1 MSLYRKYRPQTF
13 EDVVG
18 QDHVARTLRN
28 ALTARPPRVANAYL
42 FTGPRGIGKTTN
54 ARLLAKCLNC
64 EQGPTPR
71 PCNQCDFCV
80 SVTNND
86 QTMDLVE
93 IDAASNTQV
102 DKVRDVIIEKLNRR
116 PTKEDGY
123 RIFIIDEVHM
133 LSGASFN
140 ALLKTLEEPP
150 PYVVFILATTEYQK
164 VPATITSRC
173 QRFDFRRVGPADI
186 VGRLQYVAKSENLVL
201 QDDAA
206 RLIARHAEGALRDAL
221 TLLEQVSAFSG
232 DSITAADVRLVLG
245 GVSEELIHGLIES
258 IASGDARAVLTATEA
273 AVAEGASFGQL
284 ARDLTS
290 YARDLMLLTVGFP
303 GDEGLEPEEAALRQ
317 HHAHALGRPRIEA
330 LLTSLREAAKEM
342 RENVDHRLILE
353 LTLVRATDAGFGQPL
368 PAALP
373 RQAAAAPAPPPRLA
387 PVPPAW
393 RTPPVQP
400 ATPAPAPIVPAT
412 VAPAPPPPPSVP
424 SPTTI
429 HDYEDAYGDEDL
441 RPEPAAPPV
450 TRQPEPPVPEPFPAE
465 EAVYAEALSEA
476 QVAAQEDAE
485 EAPAS
490 PGTAPKKGR
499 RIATYED
506 LLELW
511 PALLMRIRKK
521 IGVTAVAYLHDARP
535 IAFTDVD
542 VVLEFQRE
550 FHHAKATEASGRLPF
565 EAVVNEVLDH
575 PRRLRFQLAPRVVA
589 APVAEAP
596 APDDD
601 EDEFEGDLLEYT
613 QSIFGAEIVG
623 RSG

>member
-1 MSLYRKYRPQTF
+1 
-13 EDVVG
+13 
-18 QDHVARTLRN
+18 
-28 ALTARPPRVANAYL
+28 
-42 FTGPRGIGKTTN
+42 
-54 ARLLAKCLNC
+54 
-64 EQGPTPR
+64 
-71 PCNQCDFCV
+71 
-80 SVTNND
+80 
-86 QTMDLVE
+86 
-93 IDAASNTQV
+93 
-102 DKVRDVIIEKLNRR
+102 
-116 PTKEDGY
+116 
-123 RIFIIDEVHM
+123 
-133 LSGASFN
+133 
-140 ALLKTLEEPP
+140 LKTLEEPP

-373 RQAAAAPAPPPRLA
+373 RQAAAAPAGLADAARATRDAGSGANCTGNGCAGAAPSALRAIPNHHSRLRGCVRRRRSPARARRAAGHA
-387 PVPPAW
+387 PTGASRSRAISCRRGGLRGGSLGSTGRGSGRCRGSSRLTRHRPQKGPAH
-393 RTPPVQP
+393 R
-400 ATPAPAPIVPAT
+400 
-412 VAPAPPPPPSVP
+412 
-424 SPTTI
+424 
-429 HDYEDAYGDEDL
+429 DL
-441 RPEPAAPPV
+441 RGFA
-450 TRQPEPPVPEPFPAE
+450 
-465 EAVYAEALSEA
+465 
-476 QVAAQEDAE
+476 
-485 EAPAS
+485 
-490 PGTAPKKGR
+490 
-499 RIATYED
+499 
-506 LLELW
+506 
-511 PALLMRIRKK
+511 
-521 IGVTAVAYLHDARP
+521 
-535 IAFTDVD
+535 
-542 VVLEFQRE
+542 
-550 FHHAKATEASGRLPF
+550 
-565 EAVVNEVLDH
+565 
-575 PRRLRFQLAPRVVA
+575 
-589 APVAEAP
+589 
-596 APDDD
+596 
-601 EDEFEGDLLEYT
+601 
-613 QSIFGAEIVG
+613 
-623 RSG
+623 